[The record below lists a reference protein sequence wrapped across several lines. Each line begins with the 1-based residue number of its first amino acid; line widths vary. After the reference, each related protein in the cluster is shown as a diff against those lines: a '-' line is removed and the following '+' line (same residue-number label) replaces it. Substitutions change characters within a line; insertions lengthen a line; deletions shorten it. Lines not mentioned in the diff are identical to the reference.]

1 MKTLLALTLLASLA
15 GCSSRYDS
23 QVEDN
28 FTRSCQV
35 RHSARFCQCYLK
47 KTEDKLSQKEM
58 QNLEQDMQMTQ
69 QIPDKIAAI
78 ALEAIADCPQ

>member
-1 MKTLLALTLLASLA
+1 
-15 GCSSRYDS
+15 
-23 QVEDN
+23 
-28 FTRSCQV
+28 
-35 RHSARFCQCYLK
+35 
-47 KTEDKLSQKEM
+47 M